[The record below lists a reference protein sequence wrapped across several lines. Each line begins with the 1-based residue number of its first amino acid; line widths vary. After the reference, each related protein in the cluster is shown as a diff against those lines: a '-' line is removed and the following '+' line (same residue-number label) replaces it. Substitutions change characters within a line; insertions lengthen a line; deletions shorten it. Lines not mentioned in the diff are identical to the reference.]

1 MVFMKRAG
9 ISFASIL
16 ALALLSVA
24 HPQDVETVADVR
36 CVVVGMQMSRSFDA
50 TQHASGTMVVMYYLG
65 RLDRV
70 VPGPNLEA
78 LIVNE
83 ASQMSTAGFQT
94 EAARCGKLLIDK
106 GQLLERIGNN
116 PTLRSQKQENKKP
129 NPSQ

>member
-50 TQHASGTMVVMYYLG
+50 TQHASGAMVVMYYLG

-70 VPGPNLEA
+70 VPGPNLPLGIPDPA
-78 LIVNE
+78 D
-83 ASQMSTAGFQT
+83 TAV
-94 EAARCGKLLIDK
+94 AAVGADPC
-106 GQLLERIGNN
+106 
-116 PTLRSQKQENKKP
+116 P
-129 NPSQ
+129 